1 MLSLSRQQED
11 SAQANS
17 PISQAQREH
26 LFHIDFR
33 LYCLGSV
40 NRIDLV
46 SRFGIKEA
54 AASSDLSLYRDLAPK
69 NIEYDTKA
77 KSSSGIS
84 AVKYF
89 NLCSAMTL

>member
-17 PISQAQREH
+17 SISQAQREH

-54 AASSDLSLYRDLAPK
+54 ASSDFSFYKGVASR

>member
-1 MLSLSRQQED
+1 MLSLSRQQEA
-11 SAQANS
+11 SAQTNRS
-17 PISQAQREH
+17 ISQAQRER
-26 LFHIDFR
+26 LFRIDF
-33 LYCLGSV
+33 

-46 SRFGIKEA
+46 SHFGIKEA